1 VGFTPRNPPR
11 AAGASSDDA
20 GARLALECAPPMST
34 LHHDEA
40 MARARGAMRAAQPQ
54 NAVQILIGA
63 ASQTH
68 LQARDYDEVVRLL
81 ADALQQI
88 GLLRAAGS
96 VWLYLKDGPRLAHVS
111 AAEPRDLARAAIL
124 DGNYALAAQQYR
136 LARWPAH
143 AAIASEKARLFPQ
156 ARLLWE
162 EVQADPRLREDPYN
176 AALVSFNLGR
186 VLTELRDAPG
196 AQRGRVR
203 AMRLLEE
210 AADLFEARGLRE
222 RAFDCFQVLLTLGAE
237 TGSFENLAEGYLNCV
252 RILREDHLKYYALQ
266 YYEDFIKR
274 AMEAKEHHAVATIV
288 HEAADYA
295 RSLGLPFH
303 AALRTREAEAWRNA
317 AEQILRSGGS
327 VELAENALLAAVGAF
342 AGIGMHA
349 SVVGVF
355 GMLARMPGIEDD
367 RAKRYARLRER
378 YADAKDEAGRSAPVP
393 EYLKAPVA
401 YPDIWNVDVIEWEED
416 GDAVEACGEIL
427 LDGTLPDFV
436 RRKALLARL
445 VPLTAREPGHP
456 NTLAQLAESLGQVQL
471 YAMLSPLEHLFDR
484 GRGDVRVAVL
494 RAARSL
500 FFKRTFMLLMKGVAE
515 PDPAVR
521 AAAVEAIQLLHF
533 PHAFDP
539 LSRLHRDQSDVT
551 VRAAALNSIGRIPSL
566 EAVEYLIGTLRHG
579 SAEERQLASDL
590 LVRHDATEA
599 TGAIQA
605 ALAQESGD
613 LQQLLINVLRRRSR

>member
-1 VGFTPRNPPR
+1 
-11 AAGASSDDA
+11 
-20 GARLALECAPPMST
+20 MST
-34 LHHDEA
+34 LLNDEA
-40 MARARGAMRAAQPQ
+40 MARARAAMRSAQPQ

-63 ASQTH
+63 AAQTH
-68 LQARDYDEVVRLL
+68 LQARDYDELVRLL

-88 GLLRAAGS
+88 GLLRAAAS
-96 VWLYLKDGPRLAHVS
+96 VWLYLKDGRRMAHVS
-111 AAEPRDLARAAIL
+111 ANEPRDLARAAIL
-124 DGNYALAAQQYR
+124 DGNYGAAAQHYR
-136 LARWPAH
+136 AARWPAH
-143 AAIASEKARLFPQ
+143 AAIASEKARLYPQ

-210 AADLFEARGLRE
+210 AADLFEATGLRE

-237 TGSFENLAEGYLNCV
+237 TGSFENLAEGYLNCI

-266 YYEDFIKR
+266 YYEDFIVR
-274 AMEAKEHHAVATIV
+274 AERAHEHHAVATIV

-295 RSLGLPFH
+295 RALGLPFH
-303 AALRTREAEAWRNA
+303 PALRMREAEAWRNA

-327 VELAENALLAAVGAF
+327 VELAENALLASVGAF
-342 AGIGMHA
+342 SGVGMHGRA
-349 SVVGVF
+349 VAVF
-355 GMLARMPGIEDD
+355 GVLAQMPGIEEE
-367 RAKRYARLRER
+367 RAKRYARLRSR
-378 YADAKDEAGRSAPVP
+378 YGDARDEVVRMSAVP
-393 EYLKAPVA
+393 EYLKLPVA
-401 YPDIWNVDVIEWEED
+401 YPDIWNVDVVEWEED

-456 NTLAQLAESLGQVQL
+456 NTQAQLAEALGQVQL
-471 YAMLSPLEHLFDR
+471 YSVLSPLEHLFDR
-484 GRGDVRVAVL
+484 GRGDVRVAAL

-515 PDPAVR
+515 PDHAVR

-539 LSRLHRDQSDVT
+539 LSRLHRDQSDPA
-551 VRAAALNSIGRIPSL
+551 VRGAALNSIGRIPSL
-566 EAVEYLIGTLRHG
+566 EAVEYLLGTLRHG
-579 SAEERQLASDL
+579 SPEERQLAADL
-590 LVRHDATEA
+590 LVRHDAAEA

-605 ALAQESGD
+605 ALAQESGEM
-613 LQQLLINVLRRRSR
+613 QQLLITVLRRRNR